1 MPHIRLSLTAFRF
14 FGDPTGWFAN
24 RRIAR
29 PFVGLK
35 AGDIVSARWRK
46 GGCDKWPACLF
57 WQKPC
62 RLIDQP
68 VN

>member
-35 AGDIVSARWRK
+35 AGDIV
-46 GGCDKWPACLF
+46 
-57 WQKPC
+57 
-62 RLIDQP
+62 
-68 VN
+68 